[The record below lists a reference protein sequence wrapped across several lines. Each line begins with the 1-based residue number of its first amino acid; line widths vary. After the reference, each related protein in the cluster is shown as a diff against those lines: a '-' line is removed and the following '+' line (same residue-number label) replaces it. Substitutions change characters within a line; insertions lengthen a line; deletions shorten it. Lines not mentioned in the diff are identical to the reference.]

1 LGLLAP
7 VRDGLS
13 TYVQELL
20 AISRRG
26 CTGRD
31 LNEKTLATDNGC

>member
-1 LGLLAP
+1 MP
-7 VRDGLS
+7 VTDGLS

-20 AISRRG
+20 AKGRRG

-31 LNEKTLATDNGC
+31 WNEKMLATDNGR